1 MSALKRT
8 NSYSIEYIFSQSA
21 IKDTSTFAQFSST
34 SAAYR
39 ECKMITNKLV
49 YRPYYAAIRMIY
61 LTYLHI
67 PTAIKFEDTVYYRPS
82 VTSSIRVIDPDVNSL
97 QVGGKSLF
105 HGKNEIS

>member
-1 MSALKRT
+1 MLRDVLKRK

-49 YRPYYAAIRMIY
+49 YRPYYAAIRMIC
-61 LTYLHI
+61 LTYY
-67 PTAIKFEDTVYYRPS
+67 TGYYRPS
-82 VTSSIRVIDPDVNSL
+82 SPSVVPV
-97 QVGGKSLF
+97 K
-105 HGKNEIS
+105 